1 MNRYRTG
8 ELSFTPR
15 EYEKILTVCNTL
27 EEELLIQMAVSTGL
41 RRIDISRIRIGD
53 IDLSNGHLAYYEHK
67 KRRNRV
73 IPLSPKILQL
83 LKKYL
88 NSLPKNQEYLFSWGK
103 NQYGDRTAYRR
114 VQDLCDRAG
123 IPRRPFHALRATC
136 IKFCQKA
143 GWSPE
148 QVSELTGD
156 TIRVIQ
162 EHYATPSKQE
172 MCELVREKEI
182 II

>member
-1 MNRYRTG
+1 
-8 ELSFTPR
+8 LS
-15 EYEKILTVCNTL
+15 
-27 EEELLIQMAVSTGL
+27 
-41 RRIDISRIRIGD
+41 
-53 IDLSNGHLAYYEHK
+53 
-67 KRRNRV
+67 
-73 IPLSPKILQL
+73 
-83 LKKYL
+83 
-88 NSLPKNQEYLFSWGK
+88 KNQEYLFSWGK

-136 IKFCQKA
+136 IKFAQIA

-148 QVSELTGD
+148 QVAELTGD

-182 II
+182 VK